1 MVSVNTN
8 FNKLHLKIKYLE
20 SSLYKVTSIWTLRL
34 TLFPGACVWDLRQ
47 DNFSLPLFTHCN
59 IEIRKILILISVLNE
74 KIKYTDDGE
83 NFCKLLSIAQDNRK
97 RTILFSYHRQ
107 NIFYYP

>member
-34 TLFPGACVWDLRQ
+34 TLFPGACVWDLSVMG
-47 DNFSLPLFTHCN
+47 SLETSPST
-59 IEIRKILILISVLNE
+59 RSNE
-74 KIKYTDDGE
+74 DGE
-83 NFCKLLSIAQDNRK
+83 QLRVIQESLAEAR
-97 RTILFSYHRQ
+97 
-107 NIFYYP
+107 